1 LSKGPGGEELSPASS
16 VSLSAEEIEKIR
28 GLKAKAAIVRHYS
41 RNDWSEAQVG
51 SASGR
56 SQIAVRQMG
65 VDVIAVT
72 DAGFIA
78 ERQVANIEAVL
89 VQNPQIIVSIPTDPV
104 FTAAAYKKAAQ
115 QGVKLVFMDNVP
127 NGLEAGKE
135 LDWSTMQLTFS

>member
-1 LSKGPGGEELSPASS
+1 
-16 VSLSAEEIEKIR
+16 
-28 GLKAKAAIVRHYS
+28 
-41 RNDWSEAQVG
+41 
-51 SASGR
+51 
-56 SQIAVRQMG
+56 MG